1 MPRLEGCPCSDNK
14 ANRTA
19 AGNCRAG
26 DAPDGL
32 PIQCVGRWSMH
43 KHYYLAQYIEATRE
57 VRSRFLEPRGRGGA
71 AFIDLFAGPG
81 LACDRH
87 TGDIIDGSPL
97 IALGHTAAPFSRLIF
112 CEIDPDNVRA
122 LTERTADD
130 AERVRIVPGDCN
142 ETITDIIEL
151 IPEYGLNIALID
163 PFAPRAL
170 RWDTIRALARV
181 TRMDFI
187 IHFPTGPIK
196 RNFGRGTSDR
206 RIDEMVGTDAWRAD
220 VRGARDV
227 SKLIDHLRSSLVAL
241 GYTHEQVRSLQIM
254 NSRNLPI
261 YHLVYASRH
270 NRGNAIWQSI
280 ARRTPDGQGELGF
293 R

>member
-1 MPRLEGCPCSDNK
+1 L
-14 ANRTA
+14 
-19 AGNCRAG
+19 
-26 DAPDGL
+26 
-32 PIQCVGRWSMH
+32 
-43 KHYYLAQYIEATRE
+43 
-57 VRSRFLEPRGRGGA
+57 GGA

-97 IALGHTAAPFSRLIF
+97 IALAHTAAPFSRLIF
-112 CEIDPDNVRA
+112 CEIDPDNVQA
-122 LTERTADD
+122 LTMRTSAGAD
-130 AERVRIVPGDCN
+130 RVRIVPGDCN
-142 ETITDIIEL
+142 ETIADVVAL

-163 PFAPRAL
+163 PFGPRAL
-170 RWDTIRALARV
+170 RWDTIRALAGV

-196 RNFGRGTSDR
+196 RNFGRGDSDR
-206 RIDEMVGTDAWRAD
+206 RIDEIVGTDAWRAD
-220 VRGARDV
+220 VRGARNV
-227 SKLIDHLRSSLVAL
+227 SRLIDHLRSSLVDL
-241 GYTHEQVRSLQIM
+241 GYARERVRSLQIV

-270 NRGNAIWQSI
+270 DRGNAIWQSI
-280 ARRTPDGQGELGF
+280 ARRTPGGQGELGF